1 MLIPKEVRLSTK
13 DMSPIKIQAMIAS
26 QSLSTSHAK
35 NKQTRK
41 RVTILSGVIN
51 PDREKEEQL
60 LLNK

>member
-26 QSLSTSHAK
+26 QSLSTSRAK